1 MNKYISNLLF
11 YLTVL
16 LLQPDIVSKL
26 VKVPGIIVSASGIRS
41 KATKIAIQCRSCKVT
56 QVNIPIK
63 PGLEGYTLP
72 RKCST

>member
-1 MNKYISNLLF
+1 MNITRYNSS
-11 YLTVL
+11 L

-26 VKVPGIIVSASGIRS
+26 IKIPGIIVSASGIRA

-63 PGLEGYTLP
+63 PGLEGYSLP